1 MAWSSSSIRIRC
13 ELMKASFGPE
23 IDGMGLAALRDCGQR
38 DGGQRREGPAA
49 AGVLCFLPAAAER
62 RLR

>member
-1 MAWSSSSIRIRC
+1 
-13 ELMKASFGPE
+13 MKASFGPE